1 MAYFKSGRKSFC
13 VVFGSQTTLLI
24 SDSHGNNFFDKSDSF
39 FGVGADTLTVL
50 RLFCNEL
57 SNSIVKFIASCR
69 VDSTVT
75 SLILIHGQSHSAVY
89 TRGLN
94 FNFFKNLKILELS
107 TL

>member
-1 MAYFKSGRKSFC
+1 MGTIF
-13 VVFGSQTTLLI
+13 LI
-24 SDSHGNNFFDKSDSF
+24 RAILF

-75 SLILIHGQSHSAVY
+75 SLILIHGQLHSAVY